1 MIMEAARFFP
11 SPGRSCRFPGKKIV
25 AVGHGEGSGGAVDAG
40 VAGGVEEDSA
50 PKATAASKEK
60 YRNLGILCL

>member
-1 MIMEAARFFP
+1 MMETARFFP
-11 SPGRSCRFPGKKIV
+11 SPGRSCRFPGKKTV

-50 PKATAASKEK
+50 PKATAARKGAK
-60 YRNLGILCL
+60 RNLLLLFL